1 MNNLNLQNHLFWGS
15 RSPLATLIG
24 VGLLIM
30 ASSRTAFALIT
41 LGALIW
47 VYALTGLIF
56 RLAGPVLPEKGRNLV
71 LVSLSAFLG
80 GVYHLIFSLINP
92 LLAMETSLFIILTP
106 VCCIA
111 AALLPQVKTLS
122 PKDALIRAVSEA
134 LTLGLLILAFALV
147 REPLGFGSLSFPGG
161 MRGTVELLGNGENS
175 LFPIQILGG
184 SAGAL
189 LFFGYG
195 LAMYRR
201 EKARQF
207 RRESGE
213 KNQEE
218 L

>member
-1 MNNLNLQNHLFWGS
+1 MNNPHLQNHLFWGS

-30 ASSRTAFALIT
+30 ASSRTAFAMIT
-41 LGALIW
+41 LGALAW
-47 VYALTGLIF
+47 VYALTALVF
-56 RLAGPVLPEKGRNLV
+56 RLAGPVLPEKGKNLV

-80 GVYHLIFSLINP
+80 GVYHLILSLINP
-92 LLAMETSLFIILTP
+92 LLAAETSLFIILTP

-111 AALLPQVKTLS
+111 SALLPRVETLP

-147 REPLGFGSLSFPGG
+147 REPLGFGSLSLPGG
-161 MRGTVELLGNGENS
+161 MRGTIELRGNGENS
-175 LFPIQILGG
+175 LFPIQIMGG

-195 LAMYRR
+195 IAMYRR
-201 EKARQF
+201 EKMRQF
-207 RRESGE
+207 RRESGD